1 MTGGGG
7 ENGAPPVFKTVDESF
22 FDLIDCLCGRFV
34 GLSPFEIL
42 NRPTR
47 EVYDLYADV
56 VIHDMREK
64 NGNNKQEVWVTS
76 KNATWH

>member
-1 MTGGGG
+1 MGGG
-7 ENGAPPVFKTVDESF
+7 EENGTPPIIKSIEESF
-22 FDLIDCLCGRFV
+22 FDLINCLCGRFI

-47 EVYDLYADV
+47 EVYDLYTDV
-56 VIHDMREK
+56 VIHDRKEK
-64 NGNNKQEVWVTS
+64 QGNNEQDVWVTS